1 MSIWRVEATI
11 MPKDGVNDPQGEA
24 IRGGLISLE
33 FAGVR
38 DVRAGK
44 IIAVK
49 LEADT
54 EREAIERGTRMC
66 DQLLANPVIETYT
79 LSATPINTTP
89 KDELV

>member
-24 IRGGLISLE
+24 IRNGLISLE
-33 FAGVR
+33 FADVR

-66 DQLLANPVIETYT
+66 DQLLANPVIETYK